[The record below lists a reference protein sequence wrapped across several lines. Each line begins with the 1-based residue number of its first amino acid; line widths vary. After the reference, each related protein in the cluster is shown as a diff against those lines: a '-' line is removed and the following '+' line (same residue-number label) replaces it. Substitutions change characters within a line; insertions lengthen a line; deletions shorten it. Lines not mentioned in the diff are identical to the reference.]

1 MKKEYLIGRTEEC
14 KRLNRCLKEDSAQLV
29 IVYGRR
35 RVGKTYLINE
45 FFDYSFAFKLTGS
58 FNQSRAVQLENFTLE
73 IKRKTKKECKIPSN
87 WTQAFEVLREYLER
101 LPKSKK
107 QVVFLDELPWF
118 DTHKSGFMHAFE
130 LFWNDWASTQR
141 NLVLPFVNSSR

>member
-35 RVGKTYLINE
+35 WVGKTYLIDE

-58 FNQSRAVQLENFTLE
+58 FNQSKAAQLENFE
-73 IKRKTKKECKIPSN
+73 KAYPEAFKANVKMPPAGHYGDAEKEMGIHSRRI
-87 WTQAFEVLREYLER
+87 QI
-101 LPKSKK
+101 
-107 QVVFLDELPWF
+107 
-118 DTHKSGFMHAFE
+118 
-130 LFWNDWASTQR
+130 LF
-141 NLVLPFVNSSR
+141 